1 MSRIEGQRG
10 ATTAPRGTDTR
21 TETSIAK
28 ELAGGAMLAQ
38 ARLLRLVGERG
49 ASATTYR
56 YFQVA
61 AKLYPDELRGLA
73 ELARRSGL
81 DLGKCGREL
90 ALYAPKA
97 PRDLLQRAP
106 AAAPATA
113 GAPGQ
118 QLERV
123 LARTGHG
130 ELERA
135 FYRGGDHGVTSLQAL
150 GQLRASE
157 VRARAGAQAER
168 LATTAFSAFRGL
180 VAGRVQAAVAGALGQ
195 LKPLLADARARRA
208 FLAALP
214 TATARVK
221 ALRALGVD
229 GETAQR
235 LGATPSPPDG
245 ELRAALGKAGEAL
258 DTLHRWGTRGMLR
271 EEVAVGL
278 FAAMRPVVDGLRREL
293 GPQKGSFL
301 DEAIA
306 NGLRKGEA
314 ILKRDATVKLLC
326 GIACSIVL
334 GGLGAPALA
343 GASAVGGNGV
353 MYGTAIA
360 QKALKAAVFEGQ
372 ALGSAHHQAARV
384 GTAEGLGLADRA
396 TAARAESERSKQWV
410 RSLAGLA
417 LDGAGVAWGSTI
429 KNALGATR
437 LLEHE
442 AALLQKAIGMGVSIL
457 GKQGIKAEANRVP

>member
-10 ATTAPRGTDTR
+10 ASTSASRSSGTG
-21 TETSIAK
+21 TEQRIAK

-49 ASATTYR
+49 ASATTCR

-81 DLGKCGREL
+81 DLRRCGPEL
-90 ALYAPKA
+90 ALYAPRA

-106 AAAPATA
+106 TATPTTA
-113 GAPGQ
+113 EAPGK

-123 LARTGHG
+123 LARTGDG

-135 FYRGGDHGVTSLQAL
+135 FYRGGDHGFTSLQAL
-150 GQLRASE
+150 GQLGASE
-157 VRARAGAQAER
+157 VCARAGANADR

-180 VAGRVQAAVAGALGQ
+180 VAGRVQAAVGKALAQ
-195 LKPLLADARARRA
+195 LKPLLADAQARRA

-214 TATARVK
+214 TAEARAK
-221 ALRALGVD
+221 ALRAVGVD
-229 GETAQR
+229 GETARR
-235 LGATPSPPDG
+235 LGATPTPADG
-245 ELRAALGKAGEAL
+245 ELRAALGRASEAL
-258 DTLHRWGTRGMLR
+258 DTLHRWGTRGVLR

-278 FAAMRPVVDGLRREL
+278 FAAMRPVVDELRREL
-293 GPQKGSFL
+293 GVQKGSFL

-306 NGLRKGEA
+306 GGLRKGEA
-314 ILKRDATVKLLC
+314 ILKRDAVVKVLC
-326 GIACSIVL
+326 GIACSLVL
-334 GGLGAPALA
+334 GGLGAPAAA
-343 GASAVGGNGV
+343 GKAAV
-353 MYGTAIA
+353 YGTAIA

-372 ALGSAHHQAARV
+372 ALGSAHHQAGRV
-384 GTAEGLGLADRA
+384 GTAEGLGLADRTA
-396 TAARAESERSKQWV
+396 TARAESERSKQWV

-429 KNALGATR
+429 KDALGAR
-437 LLEHE
+437 LLEHQ
-442 AALLQKAIGMGVSIL
+442 AALLQKLIGMGVSVV
-457 GKQGIKAEANRVP
+457 GKQGIKAEANRAPTP